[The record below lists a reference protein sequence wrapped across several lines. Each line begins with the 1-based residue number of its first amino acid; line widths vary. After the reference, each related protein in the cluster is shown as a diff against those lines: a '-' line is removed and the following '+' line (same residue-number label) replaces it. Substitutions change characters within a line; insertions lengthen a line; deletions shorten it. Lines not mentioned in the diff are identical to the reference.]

1 MAQHLAKTAISPFRG
16 GALVVRY
23 VCIGLLTVYRAC
35 LSPMLGPACR
45 FHPTC
50 SVYAQDAID
59 RYGVLKGAMMAGRRL
74 LKCHPFHPGGVDP
87 VR

>member
-1 MAQHLAKTAISPFRG
+1 MAQHIAKTAVGSSWG
-16 GALVVRY
+16 SLVLRY
-23 VCIGLLTVYRAC
+23 FCIGLLAVYRTC
-35 LSPMLGPACR
+35 VSPMLGPACR

-50 SVYAQDAID
+50 SVYAEDAIE
-59 RYGVLKGAMMAGRRL
+59 RYGFFRGVIMAGWRL